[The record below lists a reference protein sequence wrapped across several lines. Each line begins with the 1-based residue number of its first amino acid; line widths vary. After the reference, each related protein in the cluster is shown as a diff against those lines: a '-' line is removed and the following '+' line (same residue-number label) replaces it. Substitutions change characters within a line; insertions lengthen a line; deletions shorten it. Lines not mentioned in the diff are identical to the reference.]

1 MANDLFTQIMQA
13 IIPLLI
19 TFIVTLILGTPAG

>member
-13 IIPLLI
+13 LIPLLI
-19 TFIVTLILGTPAG
+19 TFIVTLILGTPTG